1 MIYGDS
7 KMVAIA
13 LVKISGYNTPRGIQD
28 GSCQFDLV
36 SIYGILAIVIQ
47 MNKSI
52 ELQYGFTKAK
62 GGGEGKRK
70 FFKGQNFKDV
80 SRIIQNF
87 LTSPPL
93 DQRKK

>member
-1 MIYGDS
+1 
-7 KMVAIA
+7 MVAIA
-13 LVKISGYNTPRGIQD
+13 LGKISGYNTPRGIQD

-36 SIYGILAIVIQ
+36 RIYGILAIVIQ

-62 GGGEGKRK
+62 GWGEGKRK